1 MLRHH
6 YPHNLNKKT
15 PNESSKDSRI
25 QEFWI
30 NDQKLVSNVFI
41 GVLDLTVTVLSYPT
55 TGSRVNPIVNTYKTT
70 IYIVWLIDT
79 IFGVGGD
86 EWDPINWLNPATCLC
101 LPVPIQ
107 DLDFQHHMSWSFW
120 CSMSSVKMRV
130 DCSFC

>member
-25 QEFWI
+25 QEFRI

-55 TGSRVNPIVNTYKTT
+55 TGSRVNPMETPTKQQ
-70 IYIVWLIDT
+70 YIL
-79 IFGVGGD
+79 VGLF
-86 EWDPINWLNPATCLC
+86 I
-101 LPVPIQ
+101 
-107 DLDFQHHMSWSFW
+107 
-120 CSMSSVKMRV
+120 RY
-130 DCSFC
+130 